1 MAIVGFLVHTL
12 GDHLAEVEARLAGK
26 PGFSVH
32 GTQEG
37 QYVVVVAEVP
47 SGSLEARFKALESW
61 EGVLAVYTT
70 YLSVED
76 ELPASEG
83 GA

>member
-1 MAIVGFLVHTL
+1 MAIAGLLVHTL
-12 GDHLAEVEARLAGK
+12 GDQLAAVQTRLAGE
-26 PGFSVH
+26 SWLCVH

-37 QYVVVVAEVP
+37 QYVVVVAEAP
-47 SGSLEARFKALESW
+47 SQDLEARVKALEAW

-76 ELPASEG
+76 ELPAGPG
-83 GA
+83 GV